1 MRQQKAPID
10 YQLEYMEHL
19 FFSIKHKKTESYV
32 IHRIWDK
39 LDDMRIRFVV
49 QQKVELPNGRYALAD
64 LYLPQ
69 IGIFVEI
76 NEPFHAFQK
85 KEDDY
90 RNENIIKLTQND
102 QFIISCGNP
111 NKDGEWLSLNEIHQQ
126 IDQCVTFIKERINQI
141 QDLKPW
147 DMSKWLSVE
156 YHKQKGVFKAED
168 NDQLRTIDDICAVFN
183 TKPKYHGYLRVG
195 TAAVPNKEKLE
206 IWYPNIHNRS
216 GWSNHLSEDQ
226 DTFVEFNEKDEIKRK
241 KHVDTCIEDNKLRIT
256 FFRHK
261 DELGME
267 FYKFIGIFALDIE
280 ESKKQ
285 NKCIWR
291 RKSREYKL

>member
-1 MRQQKAPID
+1 MRQKKAPID
-10 YQLEYMEHL
+10 YQLDYMEHL

-111 NKDGEWLSLNEIHQQ
+111 NKDGE
-126 IDQCVTFIKERINQI
+126 
-141 QDLKPW
+141 
-147 DMSKWLSVE
+147 
-156 YHKQKGVFKAED
+156 
-168 NDQLRTIDDICAVFN
+168 
-183 TKPKYHGYLRVG
+183 
-195 TAAVPNKEKLE
+195 
-206 IWYPNIHNRS
+206 
-216 GWSNHLSEDQ
+216 
-226 DTFVEFNEKDEIKRK
+226 
-241 KHVDTCIEDNKLRIT
+241 
-256 FFRHK
+256 
-261 DELGME
+261 
-267 FYKFIGIFALDIE
+267 
-280 ESKKQ
+280 
-285 NKCIWR
+285 
-291 RKSREYKL
+291 